1 MRIFQSSYCPTVRK
15 AVHITMAILV
25 SVCIFAT
32 GAFAAADC
40 KGNCCMDTPKGH
52 VSGSGLKISGLS
64 HPCCCTGADDDP
76 CQIVET
82 DRFPVFAFAESV
94 ARSDDSR
101 TMVDRATRITND
113 FGSHLAKQ
121 AESVPA
127 LSMRPPSTP
136 LYLEILALLC

>member
-25 SVCIFAT
+25 SVSIFAT
-32 GAFAAADC
+32 GAFAADC
-40 KGNCCMDTPKGH
+40 KGTCCMDTPKGH

-94 ARSDDSR
+94 ARNDDSR